1 VLLFVLGDPT
11 APVEL
16 VFVLVMLVPEL
27 SELFVSGIVA
37 RVSTDSLLLDP
48 KPVPLR

>member
-1 VLLFVLGDPT
+1 VLVFGVGAPT
-11 APVEL
+11 ALFEL

-27 SELFVSGIVA
+27 SALLVSGIVA
-37 RVSTDSLLLDP
+37 RVSVDSLLLDP